1 MLGAVLPRPSGSQ
14 LPHVALRQMFA
25 AGQLTARSLA
35 KPVALTVVAHGLQLV
50 QGNLFVRSINDARTG
65 GPAGGKA
72 APLVGALGVTGIA
85 LGAQYARRQA
95 WRATALDVRE
105 KLRGALIEAVAAQ
118 DLAFFDDH
126 GTGKLQSLI
135 TEDTQRIGDLIEQL
149 PDQLIEKTMTALYAG
164 ITLLRLSPKFGVTG
178 LMPLPLLMA
187 PSLLLGPMMA
197 RRFARSGAM
206 RGDYGQAIDSVIAGI
221 TDVKL
226 LQAEASVAARLR
238 AAGAGL
244 SAAARDSFASA
255 TAVGL
260 LTQAIGAGTMALV
273 AAHGGGLVR
282 AGRIGSDDF
291 ARILYLYPMLLG
303 AVGDVQQLIGTY
315 QEAAEAAGRIHAV
328 LERRPAITSGPERL
342 TGGAVGGRLAIEKV
356 SFGYASERAVLR
368 DVSFEVG
375 RGEMVAI
382 VGRTGSGKSTLLRL
396 IARLY
401 EVGGGRIS
409 LDGHDL
415 RDLDL
420 ADLRTAVALVSQETY
435 LFEGTIRDNLRY
447 GDPAASDDALR
458 DALAQV
464 DAADLLERLPGGL
477 DAPVG
482 ERGGR
487 LSGGERQRVAIARTL
502 LRKAPILLLDEI
514 TSHLDYE
521 TEESIRQAVDRIARD
536 RTLVVVTHRL
546 ATICDAT
553 RIVVLDAGAVAET
566 GTHRELLALNGIY
579 AKLWRLQTGANAPAE
594 PAAAPPAEPQAA
606 TPSRRRDAPQ
616 APAGE
621 QAKPPARPRAP
632 RKPKA

>member
-1 MLGAVLPRPSGSQ
+1 
-14 LPHVALRQMFA
+14 MFA
-25 AGQLTARSLA
+25 AGRLTARSLV
-35 KPVALTVVAHGLQLV
+35 KPAALTVVAHALQLA
-50 QGNLFVRSINDARTG
+50 QGNLFVRSVNDSRTG
-65 GPAGGKA
+65 GPEGGKA

-95 WRATALDVRE
+95 WRAAALDFRE
-105 KLRGALIEAVAAQ
+105 NLRGVLIDAVAAQ
-118 DLAFFDDH
+118 DLAFFDDN

-135 TEDTQRIGDLIEQL
+135 TEDTQRISDLVEQM
-149 PDQLIEKTMTALYAG
+149 PDQLIEKAMTALYAG
-164 ITLLRLSPKFGVTG
+164 VTLVRLSPKFGATA
-178 LMPLPLLMA
+178 LMPLPLLMV

-197 RRFARSGAM
+197 RRFARSGEM

-238 AAGAGL
+238 AAGAGMRV
-244 SAAARDSFASA
+244 AARDSFASA

-260 LTQAIGAGTMALV
+260 LTQAIGAGNMALV

-282 AGRIGSDDF
+282 AGRIGSEDF

-315 QEAAEAAGRIHAV
+315 QEAAEAAHRINAV
-328 LERRPAITSGPERL
+328 LEQRPAITSGPERL
-342 TGGAVGGRLAIEKV
+342 SNGAVGGRLAIENV
-356 SFGYASERAVLR
+356 SFGYADERTVLR

-401 EVGGGRIS
+401 EVGGGRIT

-420 ADLRTAVALVSQETY
+420 ADLRAAIALVSQETY

-447 GDPAASDDALR
+447 GDPEARDETLR
-458 DALAQV
+458 EALAQV
-464 DAADLLERLPGGL
+464 DAADLLDRLPGGL

-521 TEESIRQAVDRIARD
+521 TEESIRTAVGKIARD

-566 GTHRELLALNGIY
+566 GTHRELLARDGIY
-579 AKLWRLQTGANAPAE
+579 AKLWRLQTGAASPAD
-594 PAAAPPAEPQAA
+594 PVPSPSASAAAPGQ
-606 TPSRRRDAPQ
+606 SSHGD
-616 APAGE
+616 
-621 QAKPPARPRAP
+621 AKPRGRAPVRPRSP
-632 RKPKA
+632 RKPKSG